1 MDRPPISADM
11 MFYGGV
17 SPYYESKEYNCSI
30 IALPYRRNLTTM
42 YIIQPHDSNRQ
53 RLRELQARLS
63 ADRIQELISN
73 MEWKTSIVVFP
84 KLHIVNELD
93 LKEVLAP
100 MGLRSLFNVLE
111 SDLSVLASGTT
122 NGSQPYD
129 ISSVAGQFGGI
140 NNAHPIS
147 ISGGINDPMRMGS
160 NNNQDELPQ
169 SDQPPQ
175 TQLDEDIFI
184 FPRLGEEESLKK
196 AKAAGSRP
204 RRSAVTYKATSS
216 DFRSPIE
223 PLRLKDLV
231 NKKRITKSYPHK
243 KTVGRG
249 RRQAD
254 SFAFPQSSSS
264 SLQRLHQLRHQL
276 ARQPETNPGL
286 FADDLKHKV
295 DLIVNEVGTE
305 GGAATTT
312 VMRRTGPDVVF
323 RAETPFLLL
332 ISHDDTKLPLFYGAV
347 FKPTVW
353 WT

>member
-1 MDRPPISADM
+1 M
-11 MFYGGV
+11 MSYGGV
-17 SPYYESKEYNCSI
+17 SPFYESKEYNCSI

-53 RLRELQARLS
+53 RLRELQAQLS
-63 ADRIQELISN
+63 ADRIQEMIAK
-73 MEWKTSIVVFP
+73 MEWRTSIIVFP

-100 MGLRSLFNVLE
+100 LGVRSLFSVVG
-111 SDLSVLASGTT
+111 SDLSLLASGAGNSSQQPGVST
-122 NGSQPYD
+122 NDNRFTANNYGQ
-129 ISSVAGQFGGI
+129 QFGAG
-140 NNAHPIS
+140 NNRPSSA
-147 ISGGINDPMRMGS
+147 G
-160 NNNQDELPQ
+160 NNNGQDELPQ
-169 SDQPPQ
+169 GDQP
-175 TQLDEDIFI
+175 QLDEDILI
-184 FPRLGEEESLKK
+184 FSRIGEEIAPAK
-196 AKAAGSRP
+196 AKMAQNRP

-243 KTVGRG
+243 KSVGRG

-254 SFAFPQSSSS
+254 FFHFPDRSSG
-264 SLQRLHQLRHQL
+264 SLRRLQHLRGQL
-276 ARQPETNPGL
+276 ARQPEPNPGL
-286 FADDLKHKV
+286 FADDLKHKI
-295 DLIVNEVGTE
+295 DLTVNEVGTE

-347 FKPTVW
+347 FRPTV
-353 WT
+353 